1 MPSDSR
7 DEQDAAILRPFVHPY
22 DPTFP
27 ATVAVVIPVV
37 FVLIAVDLGLLD
49 KHWGP
54 RASGVLLM
62 VVVLLLCAEA
72 LCLYAIHDRRPL
84 SNVDQAVVALAFYMA
99 GGLIFLRVAAPLI
112 VSVEKTRPGRLVLR
126 MYPFLALALLAVVA
140 PNVISGQT
148 MIVIL
153 GVAAFVL
160 AWLLPRGQTTC
171 ARLDR
176 RGASSSTRV
185 TALGMTP
192 RPLRRRPQIRR
203 PTTPDSR
210 NLTQTRPGPAQTR
223 PGPARSRTTCE
234 HYSAVMEPRWP

>member
-126 MYPFLALALLAVVA
+126 MYPLLALALLAVVA
-140 PNVISGQT
+140 LNVISGQT

-160 AWLLPRGQTTC
+160 AWLLPQWANDLRALRSSWRELVDKGDGTRDDTAPATPSTSDQTS
-171 ARLDR
+171 D
-176 RGASSSTRV
+176 
-185 TALGMTP
+185 
-192 RPLRRRPQIRR
+192 
-203 PTTPDSR
+203 D
-210 NLTQTRPGPAQTR
+210 PGSEESDAD
-223 PGPARSRTTCE
+223 
-234 HYSAVMEPRWP
+234 